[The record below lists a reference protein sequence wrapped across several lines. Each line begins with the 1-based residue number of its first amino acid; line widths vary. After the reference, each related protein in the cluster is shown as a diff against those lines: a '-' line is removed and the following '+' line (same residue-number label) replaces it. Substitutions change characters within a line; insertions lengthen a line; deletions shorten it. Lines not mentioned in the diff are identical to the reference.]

1 MSRSTSSNVAP
12 PRLTTKPACF
22 SLTCAPPTNV
32 EGAVVQS
39 MLEGFEEPEPQPIQG
54 SLFDGLEGFED
65 LAPVEEKPQ
74 DTVPL
79 CIIYDWE
86 SNEPF
91 EFAALKG
98 GM

>member
-1 MSRSTSSNVAP
+1 MEYLADGRSHLRAADGQAAQT
-12 PRLTTKPACF
+12 
-22 SLTCAPPTNV
+22 
-32 EGAVVQS
+32 AVVDELGGEIS
-39 MLEGFEEPEPQPIQG
+39 LRTLKEPEPQPIQG